1 MRIRK
6 DKIWIPLLVLTIIA
20 LCVDLYGM
28 IWGHWSQGAISG
40 VGIICFILTG
50 ATILTYHL
58 RW

>member
-6 DKIWIPLLVLTIIA
+6 SDIWKITLVLTIIA

-28 IWGHWSQGAISG
+28 LIGHWPQRMMST
-40 VGIICFILTG
+40 VGITCFILTG
-50 ATILTYHL
+50 ATILLYHL